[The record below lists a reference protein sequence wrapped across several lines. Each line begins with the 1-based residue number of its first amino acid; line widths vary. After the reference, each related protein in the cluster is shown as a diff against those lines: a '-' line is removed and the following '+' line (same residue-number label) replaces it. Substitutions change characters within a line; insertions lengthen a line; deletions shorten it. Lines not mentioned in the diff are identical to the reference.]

1 MGEGRAFFVGVVVGV
16 MIGSALTSVLVRAQN
31 PYEQYAPWQQQR
43 MIEERQRQ
51 HNLTEQLLQQRLLQ
65 ERPPC

>member
-1 MGEGRAFFVGVVVGV
+1 MGEGRAFFCGVVVGV

-31 PYEQYAPWQQQR
+31 PYEPYAPWQQQR